1 MTLSRFFPPQR
12 LFALACLFASM
23 FAHAAPGNDPS
34 VDAITRSVARPDVLR
49 GQFTQEKRVS
59 GFSNPLRSQGRFVVA
74 RQHGVIWTTLKPFP
88 SEVVVTADR
97 ILSRQRDGSTRVE
110 LDARQQ
116 PAMRSV
122 NAIMFAL
129 MSGDVQALSAQFTV
143 TAQREA
149 QGWTLHLVPKSAMLA
164 KAFQGLTLHGDRFV
178 REVEIIEA
186 NQDRTRIVFSA
197 LSEAPATLDAAEAG
211 RFD

>member
-1 MTLSRFFPPQR
+1 MTMLARVSSV
-12 LFALACLFASM
+12 LLCALLL
-23 FAHAAPGNDPS
+23 AAVPRVQAADPA
-34 VDAITRSVARPDVLR
+34 VDAITQAVARPDVLR
-49 GQFTQEKRVS
+49 GQFSQEKQVS
-59 GFSNPLRSQGRFVVA
+59 GFKNPLRSQGRFVVA

-129 MSGDVQALSAQFTV
+129 MSGDAQALSAQFV
-143 TAQREA
+143 VKVEA
-149 QGWTLHLVPKSAMLA
+149 LPDNGWRMQLTPRSAMLA
-164 KAFQGLTLHGDRFV
+164 K
-178 REVEIIEA
+178 
-186 NQDRTRIVFSA
+186 VFSA
-197 LSEAPATLDAAEAG
+197 LSLSGDRYVREVQITEANQDVTRIHFAGLSETPAQLSADEG
-211 RFD
+211 RRFE